1 MDATE
6 ETAQQG
12 KRIKTKETPQ
22 MSGRTKPR
30 KTTQQGKPTAT
41 QDIKGKND
49 PQENGNCNYELPA
62 ATFAFGYFLKI
73 Y

>member
-12 KRIKTKETPQ
+12 KRIKTKKNPH
-22 MSGRTKPR
+22 MSERTKPR
-30 KTTQQGKPTAT
+30 KTTQQGKPSAT

-49 PQENGNCNYELPA
+49 PQENGNCYYEFPT
-62 ATFAFGYFLKI
+62 ATSAFGYF
-73 Y
+73 